1 MPPVLIENN
10 ILRMYKNIL
19 YSLLIILCTSWEAN
33 GQNSLSADSLPYP
46 AILSDML
53 NVQVVQDSSITL
65 LLQEKIAG
73 ITHSEK
79 EGTGWRVQVFSS
91 NTPVQAKTDALT
103 LEARLKESI
112 NQPIYIVTSP
122 PFIKVRI
129 GDFRTQEEALNFKNE
144 LIELF
149 PDLVG
154 DTYIVRDEHIKI
166 R

>member
-65 LLQEKIAG
+65 LMQEKIAG

-79 EGTGWRVQVFSS
+79 EGT
-91 NTPVQAKTDALT
+91 
-103 LEARLKESI
+103 ARLKESI